1 MNVGTT
7 YVHLVDDNEP
17 FRRSTAWLLE
27 TAGFRVHAYAS
38 APEFLGTAASTTRT
52 PPCGCLVS
60 DVRMPDMSGIE
71 LQEEMNR
78 RGLRLPLIFVTA
90 HGDVPLA
97 VEAMRR
103 GACDFIE
110 KPFDGDT
117 LIGAVQRALTAT
129 TPVGDDEGA
138 AREKLARLT
147 PREREVME
155 YVIAGKFNKV
165 IADILG
171 ISVKTVELHR
181 ANMMSK
187 LDVHN
192 VQELV
197 RLALKNR

>member
-1 MNVGTT
+1 MNAAAP
-7 YVHLVDDNEP
+7 VHLVDDNEA

-27 TAGFRVHAYAS
+27 SAGFRVHTYAS
-38 APEFLGTAASTTRT
+38 APEFLSAAAATARA
-52 PPCGCLVS
+52 PLAGCLVS
-60 DVRMPDMSGIE
+60 DIRMPQMSGIE
-71 LQEEMNR
+71 LQEELHR
-78 RGLRLPLIFVTA
+78 LALRLPLIFVTA

-117 LIGAVQRALTAT
+117 LIGAVQRAIAAS
-129 TPVGDDEGA
+129 PPADDDA

-165 IADILG
+165 IADLLN

-197 RLALKNR
+197 RLALKTR

>member
-1 MNVGTT
+1 MTT
-7 YVHLVDDNEP
+7 SAAPVHLVDDNEP

-27 TAGFRVHAYAS
+27 TAGFRVHTYAS
-38 APEFLGTAASTTRT
+38 APEFLGAATVRT
-52 PPCGCLVS
+52 PPSGCLVS
-60 DVRMPDMSGIE
+60 DIRMPDMSGIE
-71 LQEEMNR
+71 LQEEM
-78 RGLRLPLIFVTA
+78 LRLGVRMPLIFVTA

-103 GACDFIE
+103 GASDFIE

-117 LIGAVQRALTAT
+117 LIGAVQRALAAL
-129 TPVGDDEGA
+129 PAEDDDA

-155 YVIAGKFNKV
+155 HVIAGKFNKV
-165 IADILG
+165 IADILN

-181 ANMMSK
+181 ANMMGK
-187 LDVHN
+187 LGVHN

-197 RLALKNR
+197 RLALKTR

>member
-1 MNVGTT
+1 MTT
-7 YVHLVDDNEP
+7 STASVHLVDDNEP

-27 TAGFRVHAYAS
+27 TAGFRVHSYAS
-38 APEFLGTAASTTRT
+38 APEFLGTATART
-52 PPCGCLVS
+52 PPSGCLVS
-60 DVRMPDMSGIE
+60 DIRMPNMSGIE
-71 LQEEMNR
+71 LQEEMQ
-78 RGLRLPLIFVTA
+78 RLGVRMPLIFVTA

-103 GACDFIE
+103 GATDFIE

-117 LIGAVQRALTAT
+117 LIGAVQRALASL
-129 TPVGDDEGA
+129 PEGDDDA
-138 AREKLARLT
+138 TAREKLSKLT

-155 YVIAGKFNKV
+155 HVIAGKFNKV
-165 IADILG
+165 IADILS

-187 LDVHN
+187 LGVHN

-197 RLALKNR
+197 RLALKTR